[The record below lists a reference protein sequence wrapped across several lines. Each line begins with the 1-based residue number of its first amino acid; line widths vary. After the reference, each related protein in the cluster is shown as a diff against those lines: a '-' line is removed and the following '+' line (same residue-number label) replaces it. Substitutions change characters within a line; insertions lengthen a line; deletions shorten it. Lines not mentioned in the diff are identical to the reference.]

1 MAVLFLTL
9 IMQIALPIFEFTG
22 DEYVGLSLV
31 NTASEFAEVTVSA
44 NGSEGVEAEAGLIAL
59 GPGTERA
66 LLLREILGLEAD
78 PASGWIEIDSNRTGL
93 GVFLAT
99 GGDGFLHTAEPAD
112 TFVDNL
118 FLPDVRVDTGFRE
131 LAAIDTAVAI
141 IVPGEL
147 AANVVL
153 ELVSLESDVAGEVT
167 IAVPARGSRFLR
179 VSQAFAEFMPDNGV
193 GGRTLEGYIRVT
205 SDVPI
210 AAWQRVD
217 TPLLRT
223 VVRGHSVDELDS
235 SGEVLAPYFVFG
247 GGYRSVFNLINPSD
261 DTITVQLTAEDANGD
276 PIGDPVERTLAPG
289 EAIRSDV
296 QDLFSVVTIQTFPG
310 PIISGY
316 IRVRASAGSD
326 PVPVIGTM
334 NVAALGEQ
342 GADGAAMCYV
352 IGGGT
357 ATTWTIPLA
366 LGGTYY
372 SGIAIA
378 NPNQMLAVQ
387 TDVVI
392 ETFASDGSLVRQSEV
407 SLSPGAQYTAVV
419 GMELTTGWVRVT
431 ANLPVSVVAA
441 IGTHDASQLEQ
452 VPAAPAP

>member
-1 MAVLFLTL
+1 M
-9 IMQIALPIFEFTG
+9 
-22 DEYVGLSLV
+22 
-31 NTASEFAEVTVSA
+31 
-44 NGSEGVEAEAGLIAL
+44 
-59 GPGTERA
+59 
-66 LLLREILGLEAD
+66 
-78 PASGWIEIDSNRTGL
+78 
-93 GVFLAT
+93 
-99 GGDGFLHTAEPAD
+99 
-112 TFVDNL
+112 
-118 FLPDVRVDTGFRE
+118 LPDVRVDTGFRE
-131 LAAIDTAVAI
+131 LAAIDTAVTI
-141 IVPGEL
+141 VVPGEL

-153 ELVSLESDVAGEVT
+153 ELVGLEAVVAGAVT
-167 IAVPARGSRFLR
+167 IGVPARGSRFLR
-179 VSQAFAEFMPDNGV
+179 VSEAFADFMPDNGV
-193 GGRTLEGYIRVT
+193 GGRTFEGYIRVT

-217 TPLLRT
+217 TPLLRE
-223 VVRGHSVDELDS
+223 VVRGHSLDELDS

-247 GGYRSVFNLINPSD
+247 GRYRSVFNLINPSD
-261 DTITVQLTAEDANGD
+261 DTITVLLTAQDGNGD
-276 PIGDPVERTLAPG
+276 TVGDPLERTLAPG

-296 QDLFSVVTIQTFPG
+296 QQLFGVATVQTFPG

-316 IRVRASAGSD
+316 VRIRASAGSD

-366 LGGTYY
+366 LGGAYY

-392 ETFASDGSLVRQSEV
+392 ETFASDGSLVRRSEV

-419 GMELTTGWVRVT
+419 GTELTTGWVRVT

-452 VPAAPAP
+452 VPASTAP

>member
-9 IMQIALPIFEFTG
+9 IMQSVLPIFG
-22 DEYVGLSLV
+22 LNADEYVGLSLV
-31 NTASEFAEVTVSA
+31 NTASESAEVTVSA
-44 NGSEGVEAEAGLIAL
+44 NGSEGVEAEAGVISLA
-59 GPGTERA
+59 PGTERA

-78 PASGWIEIDSNRTGL
+78 PGSGWIEIDSNRTGL
-93 GVFLAT
+93 GVFSAT

-179 VSQAFAEFMPDNGV
+179 VSQVFAEFMPDNGV
-193 GGRTLEGYIRVT
+193 GGRTFAGYIRVT

-261 DTITVQLTAEDANGD
+261 GTITVRLTAEDANGD
-276 PIGDPVERTLAPG
+276 TVGGPLERTLAPG

-296 QDLFSVVTIQTFPG
+296 QDLFGVVTVQTFPG

-316 IRVRASAGSD
+316 IRIRASAGSD

-342 GADGAAMCYV
+342 GADGAAMCYL

-357 ATTWTIPLA
+357 ATAWTIPLT

-392 ETFASDGSLVRQSEV
+392 ETFASEGSLVRSSEV

-419 GMELTTGWVRVT
+419 GTELTTGWVRVT

-452 VPAAPAP
+452 VPASPAP